1 VTVSEYFLPE
11 SLNEALDLIGEYR
24 SEVLVMGGGTV
35 VMPLINGGISLP
47 KRVLGLRKAGLDSVT
62 LGNGH
67 VVIGAATPLT
77 RMLEL
82 NTIPM
87 LQEAAKNTAAWSVR
101 NLGTVGGN
109 LFVPPPAG
117 DFAVALL
124 ALDAW
129 VKLANKQGERTI
141 ALADFYTGFLSNVM
155 KEDELLVEVQVPIP
169 TGETVYVKYGRKQAN
184 TPAIVTVAAQIAMD
198 GAFVDQARIA
208 LNGVGP
214 HPNRA
219 TNAEA
224 VLTGSALDT
233 ASIEKAAD
241 AAEQECEPFTDAIA
255 SEWYRRKMVGVY
267 VKRALSQLMKEEE

>member
-1 VTVSEYFLPE
+1 MTVSEYFLPE
-11 SLNEALDLIGEYR
+11 SLDEALDLVDKHR

-47 KRVLGLRKAGLDSVT
+47 KRVLGLRKAGLDKVSRE
-62 LGNGH
+62 NGH
-67 VVIGAATPLT
+67 VAIGAATPLT
-77 RMLEL
+77 KMLEL
-82 NTIPM
+82 DAIPI

-129 VKLANKQGERTI
+129 VKLANKQGERTV
-141 ALADFYTGFLSNVM
+141 ALADFYSGFLSNVM
-155 KEDELLVEVQVPIP
+155 KEDELLVEVQAPIP
-169 TGETVYVKYGRKQAN
+169 TGETVYIKYGRKHAN
-184 TPAIVTVAAQIAMD
+184 TPAVVTVAAQITKD
-198 GAFVDQARIA
+198 GALVDQALIA

-214 HPNRA
+214 HPIRA
-219 TNAEA
+219 TEAEA
-224 VLTGSALDT
+224 VLTGNTLDQ
-233 ASIEKAAD
+233 ASIQNAAD

-267 VKRALSQLMKEEE
+267 VKRALSQLMEEEE

>member
-11 SLNEALDLIGEYR
+11 SLDEALDLIGKHR

-35 VMPLINGGISLP
+35 VMPLINDGISLP
-47 KRVLGLRKAGLDSVT
+47 KRVLGLRKAGLDKVT
-62 LGNGH
+62 RENGH
-67 VVIGAATPLT
+67 VAIGAATPLT
-77 RMLEL
+77 KMLEFDA
-82 NTIPM
+82 IPM

-129 VKLANKQGERTI
+129 VKLANKQGERTV
-141 ALADFYTGFLSNVM
+141 ALADFYTGFMSNVM
-155 KEDELLVEVQVPIP
+155 KEDELLVEVQAPIP
-169 TGETVYVKYGRKQAN
+169 TGETVYIKYGRKQAN
-184 TPAIVTVAAQIAMD
+184 TPAIVTVAAQITKD
-198 GAFVDQARIA
+198 GALVDQALIA

-214 HPNRA
+214 HPIRA
-219 TNAEA
+219 TEAEA
-224 VLTGSALDT
+224 VLTGNALDN
-233 ASIEKAAD
+233 ASIQKAAD

-267 VKRALSQLMKEEE
+267 VKRALSQLMEEEE

>member
-1 VTVSEYFLPE
+1 
-11 SLNEALDLIGEYR
+11 
-24 SEVLVMGGGTV
+24 MGGGTV

-47 KRVLGLRKAGLDSVT
+47 KRVLGLRKAGLDKVSRE
-62 LGNGH
+62 NGH
-67 VVIGAATPLT
+67 VAIGAATPLT
-77 RMLEL
+77 KMLEL
-82 NTIPM
+82 DAIPI

-129 VKLANKQGERTI
+129 VKLANKQGERTV
-141 ALADFYTGFLSNVM
+141 ALADFYSGFLSNVM
-155 KEDELLVEVQVPIP
+155 KEDELLVEVQAPIP
-169 TGETVYVKYGRKQAN
+169 TGETVYIKYGRKQAN
-184 TPAIVTVAAQIAMD
+184 TPAIVTVAAQITKD
-198 GAFVDQARIA
+198 GALVDQALIA

-214 HPNRA
+214 HPIRA
-219 TNAEA
+219 TEAEA
-224 VLTGSALDT
+224 VLTGNTLDQ
-233 ASIEKAAD
+233 ASIQKAAD

-267 VKRALSQLMKEEE
+267 VKRALSELLEEEE

>member
-1 VTVSEYFLPE
+1 MTVSEYFLPE
-11 SLNEALDLIGEYR
+11 SLDEALDLIGKHR

-35 VMPLINGGISLP
+35 VMPLINDGISMP
-47 KRVLGLRKAGLDSVT
+47 KRVLGLRKAGLDKVT
-62 LGNGH
+62 RENGH
-67 VVIGAATPLT
+67 VAIGAATPLT
-77 RMLEL
+77 KMLEL
-82 NTIPM
+82 DAIPM

-129 VKLANKQGERTI
+129 VKLANKQGERTV

-155 KEDELLVEVQVPIP
+155 KEDELLVEVQAPIP
-169 TGETVYVKYGRKQAN
+169 TGETVYIKYGRKQAN
-184 TPAIVTVAAQIAMD
+184 TPAIVTVAAQITKD
-198 GAFVDQARIA
+198 GALVDQALIA

-214 HPNRA
+214 HPIRA
-219 TNAEA
+219 TEAEA
-224 VLTGSALDT
+224 VLTGNALDH
-233 ASIEKAAD
+233 ASIQKAAD

-267 VKRALSQLMKEEE
+267 VKRALSQLMEEEE